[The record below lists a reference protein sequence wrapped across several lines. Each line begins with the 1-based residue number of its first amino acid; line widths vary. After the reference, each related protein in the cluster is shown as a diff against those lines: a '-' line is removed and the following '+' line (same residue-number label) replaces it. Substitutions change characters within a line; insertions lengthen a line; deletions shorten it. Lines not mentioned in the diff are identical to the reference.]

1 MTMTLYETI
10 QRIVQD
16 EIATMRTSE
25 LGIVRDQQSHAS
37 DSDTDNYAC
46 TVQLRNSGIV
56 LKQVPVATSRIGCVS
71 IPAVGDMV
79 LVQFI
84 GGDINAPVIT
94 GSFYN
99 DEDRPPVNVN
109 GQAIMH
115 LPLGAGDSDAVHIE
129 LHSGDT
135 RELIIKL
142 GKAISIDIKDDD
154 PVIQVDVD
162 NGKAKLQI
170 DRDGA
175 ITIESGGDLKIK
187 GNNISMEGQG
197 SIDIKASGQMNLKGA
212 TVNIN

>member
-1 MTMTLYETI
+1 MTTLFETI
-10 QRIVQD
+10 QRIVQ
-16 EIATMRTSE
+16 EEMASLRVSE
-25 LGIVRDQQSHAS
+25 LGIVQEQHSHS
-37 DSDTDNYAC
+37 MDSDTDNYAC

-84 GGDINAPVIT
+84 GGDVNAPVII

-99 DEDRPPVNVN
+99 DEDRPPVNDN
-109 GQAIMH
+109 GQSIMH
-115 LPLGAGDSDAVHIE
+115 LPLGAGDDDAVHIE
-129 LHSGDT
+129 LHSGEK
-135 RELIIKL
+135 REVIIKL
-142 GKAISIDIKDDD
+142 GKAISIEVKDDD
-154 PVIQVDVD
+154 PVIKVDVD
-162 NGKAKLQI
+162 SGKAKLQI

-187 GNNISMEGQG
+187 GNNITMEGQG